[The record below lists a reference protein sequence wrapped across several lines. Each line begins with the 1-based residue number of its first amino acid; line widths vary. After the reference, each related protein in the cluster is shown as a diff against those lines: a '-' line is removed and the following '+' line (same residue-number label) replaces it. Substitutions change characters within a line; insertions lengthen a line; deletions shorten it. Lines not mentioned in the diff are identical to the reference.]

1 MASKPVFAAVVC
13 PGGGFHSL
21 SIMQEG
27 YGVVKWLQS
36 KGITAFLLKSR
47 LMHIQGSDPYQQE
60 NEDRTRKA
68 ADTERAV
75 VADMAIADG
84 RQALSY
90 VRTHAADYGI
100 DPKRIGIIGFSAGG
114 VISNYLALGAG
125 RAPAVRARGAATRS
139 HTRRHRAR

>member
-1 MASKPVFAAVVC
+1 M
-13 PGGGFHSL
+13 
-21 SIMQEG
+21 
-27 YGVVKWLQS
+27 
-36 KGITAFLLKSR
+36 R
-47 LMHIQGSDPYQQE
+47 DPYQQE

-84 RQALSY
+84 RQALAY

-114 VISNYLALGAG
+114 
-125 RAPAVRARGAATRS
+125 
-139 HTRRHRAR
+139 